1 MRHRQPGTAIHRDR
15 GSGTALGMF
24 LIFVVLVLAATL
36 LESGNTMR
44 ASSHATDVA
53 QQAARAGADKLDLG
67 ALRNNATLR
76 IDPVAA
82 KAAALAYLR
91 QVGETGSVQATPTG
105 VTVTVTLTRP
115 RVLLPLVGIKTITV
129 TSTASATPQLN

>member
-1 MRHRQPGTAIHRDR
+1 MRRQPATGSHRDR
-15 GSGTALGMF
+15 GSGTAIG
-24 LIFVVLVLAATL
+24 IFVIVVVLMLAATL
-36 LESGNTMR
+36 LEVGNSMR

-67 ALRNNATLR
+67 VLRTDAILR

-82 KAAALAYLR
+82 QIAALAYLQ

-105 VTVTVTLTRP
+105 VSVTVTVTRS
-115 RVLLPLVGIKTITV
+115 RVLLPLLGIRTITV
-129 TSTASATPQLN
+129 TSTATANPLLS

>member
-1 MRHRQPGTAIHRDR
+1 MRRHPPRHTDR
-15 GSGTALGMF
+15 GSGTAIGMF
-24 LIFVVLVLAATL
+24 LIFVILVLAATL
-36 LESGNTMR
+36 LESGNSMR

-67 ALRNNATLR
+67 ALRGDATLR

-82 KAAALAYLR
+82 QAAAQAYLR

-105 VTVTVTLTRP
+105 VTVTVTVTRS
-115 RVLLPLVGIKTITV
+115 RVLLPLVGIRTITV
-129 TSTASATPQLN
+129 TSTATATPLLS